1 MVRSAE
7 FGKTSERLA
16 RQEWEEACGNDAHV
30 SMANRMRQASSLMSL
45 GLTDGQIECAIAYSE
60 LLLKWN
66 RHMNLTAIRTLEGI
80 VIKHFLDSLAIIE
93 HIRGQR
99 IIDIGSGAGFPGI
112 AVALVRPN
120 YQVVLLDAKSKK
132 VQFLRHAIAKFGF
145 DNVEVVHQ
153 RIQNYS
159 SRSGFDTALV
169 RSLGSL
175 SAIAEFALP
184 VLSKSGRVI
193 AMKGKRPEAEL
204 AALKVPCR
212 VEVKKVDVPYLD
224 SDRHCV
230 ILEHPIQS

>member
-7 FGKTSERLA
+7 LGETSEQLA
-16 RQEWEEACGNDAHV
+16 QQDREEACGNDARV
-30 SMANRMRQASSLMSL
+30 IMANRLRQASSLMSL
-45 GLTDGQIECAIAYSE
+45 DLTEKQIECAIAYSE

-66 RHMNLTAIRTLEGI
+66 LHMNLTAIRTLEGV
-80 VIKHFLDSLAIIE
+80 VIKHFLDSLAIVE

-99 IIDIGSGAGFPGI
+99 VIDIGSGAGFPGI

-120 YQVVLLDAKSKK
+120 FQVMLLDAKSKK

-159 SRSGFDTALV
+159 SRGGFDTALV

-204 AALKVPCR
+204 AALKIPCR
-212 VEVKKVDVPYLD
+212 ATVKKVHVPYLD

>member
-7 FGKTSERLA
+7 LSETSEQLA
-16 RQEWEEACGNDAHV
+16 QKELEETCGSDMRV
-30 SMANRMRQASSLMSL
+30 TLANRLRQASSLMSL
-45 GLTDGQIECAIAYSE
+45 DLTDGQIECAIGYSE
-60 LLLKWN
+60 LLLRWN
-66 RHMNLTAIRTLEGI
+66 LRMNLTAIRTLEGV
-80 VIKHFLDSLAIIE
+80 VIKHFLDSLAIVE
-93 HIRGQR
+93 HIHGQR

-112 AVALVRPN
+112 AAALVRPN
-120 YQVVLLDAKSKK
+120 SQVVLLDAKGKK
-132 VQFLRHAIAKFGF
+132 VQFLLHAIAKFGF

-159 SRSGFDTALV
+159 SCGGFDTVLV

-193 AMKGKRPEAEL
+193 AMKGKMPKAEL
-204 AALKVPCR
+204 AALKIPCR
-212 VEVKKVDVPYLD
+212 VEVKKVDVPFLD

-230 ILEHPIQS
+230 ILKHPVHS

>member
-7 FGKTSERLA
+7 LGATLERLA
-16 RQEWEEACGNDAHV
+16 QQEGEGACGNDVRV
-30 SMANRMRQASSLMSL
+30 SMANRLQQASSLMSL
-45 GLTDGQIECAIAYSE
+45 NLTEKQIECVIAYSE

-66 RHMNLTAIRTLEGI
+66 LRMNLTAIRTLEGV
-80 VIKHFLDSLAIIE
+80 VIKHFLDSLAIVE
-93 HIRGQR
+93 HIEGQR

-120 YQVVLLDAKSKK
+120 IQVVLLDAKGKK

-159 SRSGFDTALV
+159 SRGGFDTALV

-204 AALKVPCR
+204 EALKIACR
-212 VEVKKVDVPYLD
+212 VEVKKVNVPYLD
-224 SDRHCV
+224 SDRHCI

>member
-7 FGKTSERLA
+7 LSETSERLA
-16 RQEWEEACGNDAHV
+16 QKEWEEARVSDARV
-30 SMANRMRQASSLMSL
+30 AMANRLRQASSLMSL
-45 GLTDGQIECAIAYSE
+45 DLTEGQIECAIAYSE
-60 LLLKWN
+60 LLLRWN
-66 RHMNLTAIRTLEGI
+66 LRMNLTAIRTLESV
-80 VIKHFLDSLAIIE
+80 VIKHFLDSLAIVE
-93 HIRGQR
+93 HIQGQR

-120 YQVVLLDAKSKK
+120 FQVVLLDAKGKK

-159 SRSGFDTALV
+159 TRGSFDTALA

-184 VLSKSGRVI
+184 LISKGGRVI
-193 AMKGKRPEAEL
+193 AMKGRKPEAEL
-204 AALKVPCR
+204 AALKIPCR
-212 VEVKKVDVPYLD
+212 VEVKKIDVPYLD
-224 SDRHCV
+224 SDRHCI
-230 ILEHPIQS
+230 ILKHPVHS

>member
-7 FGKTSERLA
+7 LGDTLERLTQ
-16 RQEWEEACGNDAHV
+16 QEWEEACGNDARV
-30 SMANRMRQASSLMSL
+30 TMANRLRQASSQMSL
-45 GLTDGQIECAIAYSE
+45 DLTDGQIECVIAYSE

-66 RHMNLTAIRTLEGI
+66 LRMNLTAIRTLEGI
-80 VIKHFLDSLAIIE
+80 VIKHFLDSLAIVE

-120 YQVVLLDAKSKK
+120 FQVVLLDAKSKK

-145 DNVEVVHQ
+145 DSVEVVHQ

-159 SRSGFDTALV
+159 SRGGFDTALV

-175 SAIAEFALP
+175 SAIADFALP

-204 AALKVPCR
+204 AALKKPCR

-224 SDRHCV
+224 SERHCV

>member
-7 FGKTSERLA
+7 LGETSARLA
-16 RQEWEEACGNDAHV
+16 QQEWEEACGNDARV
-30 SMANRMRQASSLMSL
+30 TMTNRLRQASSLMSL
-45 GLTDGQIECAIAYSE
+45 DLTDGQIECAIAYSE

-66 RHMNLTAIRTLEGI
+66 IRMNLTAIRTLEGV
-80 VIKHFLDSLAIIE
+80 VIKHFLDSLAIVE
-93 HIRGQR
+93 HIQGHR

-120 YQVVLLDAKSKK
+120 FQFVLLDAKGKK

-159 SRSGFDTALV
+159 SRAGFDTALV
-169 RSLGSL
+169 RSLGSI

-204 AALKVPCR
+204 AALKIPCR
-212 VEVKKVDVPYLD
+212 VEVKRVDVPYLD
-224 SDRHCV
+224 SDRHCI

>member
-7 FGKTSERLA
+7 LSETSERLP
-16 RQEWEEACGNDAHV
+16 QQVWEKACGNDARV
-30 SMANRMRQASSLMSL
+30 TMANRLRQASSMMSL
-45 GLTDGQIECAIAYSE
+45 DLTDGQIESAIAYSE
-60 LLLKWN
+60 LLLRWN
-66 RHMNLTAIRTLEGI
+66 LRMNLTAIRTLEGI
-80 VIKHFLDSLAIIE
+80 VIKHFLDSLAIVE
-93 HIRGQR
+93 HIKGQR

-120 YQVVLLDAKSKK
+120 LQVVLLDAKEKK
-132 VQFLRHAIAKFGF
+132 VKFLRHAIAKFGF
-145 DNVEVVHQ
+145 DNVKVVHQ

-159 SRSGFDTALV
+159 SRGGFDTALV

-193 AMKGKRPEAEL
+193 AMKGKMPEAEL
-204 AALKVPCR
+204 EALKIPCR

-230 ILEHPIQS
+230 ILEHPVHS

>member
-7 FGKTSERLA
+7 LGETSERLA
-16 RQEWEEACGNDAHV
+16 LQEWKEACGNDARV
-30 SMANRMRQASSLMSL
+30 SMANRLRQASSLMSL
-45 GLTDGQIECAIAYSE
+45 DLTEGQIECVISYSE

-66 RHMNLTAIRTLEGI
+66 LRMNLTAIRTLEGV
-80 VIKHFLDSLAIIE
+80 VIKHFLDSLSIVE
-93 HIRGQR
+93 HIQGQR

-120 YQVVLLDAKSKK
+120 FQVVLLDAKGKK

-145 DNVEVVHQ
+145 ENVEVVHQ

-159 SRSGFDTALV
+159 SRGGFDTVLV

-184 VLSKSGRVI
+184 VLSESGRVI

-204 AALKVPCR
+204 AVLKIPCQ
-212 VEVKKVDVPYLD
+212 VEVKKVNVPYLD

-230 ILEHPIQS
+230 IFERPVHT

>member
-7 FGKTSERLA
+7 LSEASERLA
-16 RQEWEEACGNDAHV
+16 QQGWEEACGNDARV
-30 SMANRMRQASSLMSL
+30 TMANRLRQASSMMSL
-45 GLTDGQIECAIAYSE
+45 DLTDGQIECAIAYSE
-60 LLLKWN
+60 LLLRWN
-66 RHMNLTAIRTLEGI
+66 LRMNLTAIRTLEGV
-80 VIKHFLDSLAIIE
+80 VIKHFLDSLAIVE
-93 HIRGQR
+93 HVRGQR

-120 YQVVLLDAKSKK
+120 FQIVLLDGKGKK

-159 SRSGFDTALV
+159 TRGGFDTALV

-193 AMKGKRPEAEL
+193 AMKGKRPETEL
-204 AALKVPCR
+204 AALKTPCR

-230 ILEHPIQS
+230 ILKHPVHS